1 MLQTALHFSHS
12 LLEEILQPGD
22 HVIDATMG
30 NGYDTVFMA
39 EKIGKTGHVYS
50 FDIQKEALLSTKSK
64 LTEQDLLD
72 RTSLFLQGHET
83 LGTVVDEA
91 QPIKAGIFNLGYLPK
106 SDKSVITLPETT
118 RTAMEEILKRLVP
131 RGRMI
136 LVVYYGHEGGEKE
149 LDMVQDYCQS
159 LPQEKYNVLKYQFI
173 NQKNNP
179 PILYCVEK
187 KVVKKPVQLR

>member
-12 LLEEILQPGD
+12 LLEDILQPGD

-64 LTEQDLLD
+64 LTEKNLLD

-83 LGTVVDEA
+83 LGTVVDET
-91 QPIKAGIFNLGYLPK
+91 QPIKASIFNLGYLPK

-131 RGRMI
+131 KGRMI
-136 LVVYYGHEGGEKE
+136 LVVYYGHAGGEKE
-149 LDMVQDYCQS
+149 LDMVQNYCQA
-159 LPQEKYNVLKYQFI
+159 LPQEKYNVLNYQFI

-187 KVVKKPVQLR
+187 RL

>member
-64 LTEQDLLD
+64 LTEKDLLD

-187 KVVKKPVQLR
+187 KVVKRAL

>member
-39 EKIGKTGHVYS
+39 EKIGQTGHVYS
-50 FDIQKEALLSTKSK
+50 FDIQKEALLATKNK
-64 LTEQDLLD
+64 LTEQNLLD

-83 LGTVVDEA
+83 LGTVIDKT
-91 QPIKAGIFNLGYLPK
+91 QPIKASIFNLGYLPK
-106 SDKSVITLPETT
+106 SDKSIITLPETT
-118 RTAMEEILKRLVP
+118 RTAMEEILQRLVP

-136 LVVYYGHEGGEKE
+136 LVVYYGHAGGEKE
-149 LDMVQDYCQS
+149 LDMVQNYCQT
-159 LPQEKYNVLKYQFI
+159 LPQEKYNVLNYQFI

-187 KVVKKPVQLR
+187 KVVKEASSSE

>member
-118 RTAMEEILKRLVP
+118 RTAMEEILKRLVS

-136 LVVYYGHEGGEKE
+136 MVVYYGHEGGEKE

-187 KVVKKPVQLR
+187 KVVKRAL

>member
-72 RTSLFLQGHET
+72 RTSLFLQSHET

-118 RTAMEEILKRLVP
+118 RTAMEEILKRLVS

-136 LVVYYGHEGGEKE
+136 LVVYYGHDGGEKE

-187 KVVKKPVQLR
+187 KVVKRAL

>member
-50 FDIQKEALLSTKSK
+50 FDVQKEALLSTKSK

-106 SDKSVITLPETT
+106 SDKSVITLPENT

-187 KVVKKPVQLR
+187 KVVKRAL